1 MIGAETLRRRDF
13 KKWNFGIAKL
23 HFVIARLRRDL
34 KWRDFDRL
42 MGLES

>member
-23 HFVIARLRRDL
+23 DFVIARLDEISRR
-34 KWRDFDRL
+34 RDFDRL